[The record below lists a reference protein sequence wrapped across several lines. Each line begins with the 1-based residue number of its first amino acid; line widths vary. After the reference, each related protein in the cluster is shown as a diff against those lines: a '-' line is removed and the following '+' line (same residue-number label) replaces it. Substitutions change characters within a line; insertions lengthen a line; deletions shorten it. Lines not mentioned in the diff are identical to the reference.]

1 MSTLKVHY
9 YMIDVCL
16 LNFTL
21 QQILLFKLAILIPKY
36 PCQIDDFI
44 MCLWNLNKIHF
55 AESP

>member
-1 MSTLKVHY
+1 
-9 YMIDVCL
+9 MIDVCL

-21 QQILLFKLAILIPKY
+21 QQIVLFKLAILIPKY